1 MKAPVMYDSLHED
14 SNNIKLSLEKS
25 GNGYELT
32 ISPDKEWLNDP
43 SRKFPITIDPD
54 VFTSTDVHNIQDAHV
69 SSGLPTDNFYQ
80 SYKLKTG
87 YASDSGVNYTYIS
100 FDLPTLGPADMVTD
114 AVLGLGLMNDS
125 GLYNQVNVH
134 KVTEAWTSSGINWA
148 YRSNYNPRIED
159 YTIVHGAYEQ
169 MFTWDVTS
177 IVKDWYSTGN
187 NYGLLLKN
195 NNDSGYCEFFSSDT
209 NSSFQPYRPEV
220 AIRYVN
226 NSGIESYWTY
236 HSQDVGKAGTG
247 YVNDYNGNVVFEHED
262 YSLSGNRMPI
272 NIKHIFNNN
281 QKSDIGYGYG
291 WRLNL
296 SQKIDYNTTLSKFS
310 YTDEDGTI
318 HYFTFDS
325 TAGLYKDDSGIDLT
339 MSKRDDS
346 YYVVKDKKDSQLIF
360 RPDGWLDSMK
370 DNHGN
375 TMVLG
380 YDGTT
385 LRTVKDGSG
394 RVVNLFVDSNRR
406 LQSIVDWA
414 NRTVETFQYE
424 GSNGNTNLRWITY
437 LDGNNA
443 TFNYDSHNNLY
454 YAANYDGSE
463 MIYYYYDSAPYRVKQ
478 VLEANTNGTLGQ
490 TLNMSY
496 GQNSTTFTDVNG
508 KKNVLL
514 FNNWGNT
521 ICTKDNDGSAQYY
534 KFTNKDN
541 GDNVNNKLSSES
553 KLQKSVI
560 NYLRN
565 HNAEVS
571 SDWTSDYWGTSTGT
585 STFTTEDK
593 YMGNSSLK
601 VQKTNTNDR
610 QFFTQTLNL
619 QKGKTY
625 TYSAY
630 VKTTSMDNVNGTGA
644 FLFAIYKDGTGTSTE
659 ADSTTISSG
668 TSGWQRIE
676 CTFTIPSNATD
687 TTVYARA
694 GIVGEKGTAYFDCLQ
709 VEDGNIAN
717 RYNLVE
723 NADFSYGSGTPAYWQ
738 QASNVTD
745 SADTLTSTSD
755 SAHPSSLDSNVYL
768 LNGGHNLDKELKQK
782 INVSGDASSVLV
794 VGGWAK
800 GNGVS
805 STSST
810 RRFGLCVG
818 LADSTGVFQWKD
830 IPFNV
835 DSSDWQY
842 ISDVVVANKAYT
854 YMLVY
859 VIYQD
864 EANSAYFDGV
874 QAYKDEFGQSYQYD
888 SKGNVVSTASLASQN
903 SKFDYNGTNDLLTYT
918 DPKSSKFTYTYS
930 NDGKH
935 DLMSATS
942 AENIVYSFGYD
953 QSGDGNVTSS
963 RIGSDSRNIKASATY
978 TDSGNYVHT
987 MTNNLGYTTT
997 YIYDEAKGL
1006 LSSETDPNQHTT
1018 SYGYDNLDRMQTVSK
1033 SSDGVNVINSYTYKN
1048 DNIDTITH
1056 NGFSYSFG
1064 YDFLG
1069 NNTTVNVGTQNLI
1082 TNNYEA
1088 RTSKLLS
1095 SVYGNCEK
1103 VSIDYDDSDR
1113 VIDKKFDG
1121 SSSPSFVYGYDAS
1134 GNLGYKQDIINNINY
1149 RYIYDTADRLVTT
1162 KDNKGNVLSYTYDL
1176 NNNINSVSDTVD
1188 NNQYATNFTYDKDN
1202 RTSTVNYTRNGI
1214 QNTLSY
1220 NYDLDLGIL
1229 KDKTL
1234 STGTFN
1240 YKTSFT
1246 YKKPGGNGGT
1256 DSTAIDTI
1264 SNNGN
1269 VISYDYDANGNIAD
1283 ITQLNPATQ
1292 KNETIQY
1299 YYNELNELIQE
1310 NNPKLGKTIVYTY
1323 DAGGNTLTKTEYT
1336 LITDKIDTV
1345 TTKPA
1350 YITSYNYT
1358 YGDSNWKDKLTSYNG
1373 KPITYAT
1380 TGSDIGNPLKYDNWS
1395 LSWEHGR
1402 QLASMNNTS
1411 YNISYK
1417 YNDDGIRT
1425 SKTVNGVTTNYHL
1438 NGDKVT
1444 YESNGTDKIYYT
1456 YDGAGKLV
1464 SMNLNGV
1471 EYYYIRNAQGDII
1484 GLFDKTGTQVVSYT
1498 YDSWGKPY
1506 VTDAEKNDASDT
1518 VKDGITGTLA
1528 STVGVK
1534 NPYRYRGY
1542 RYDTETQLYYL
1553 QSRYYN
1559 ADWCRFI
1566 NADGIVGQTGKLLD
1580 HNLFAYC
1587 GNNPIMR
1594 KDPAGLYSYYDD
1606 EDGPSYM
1613 SDENRQQ
1620 MIESLANSGDVPNSE
1635 THYFNQMAIDTD
1647 GGDKAKHQGEKNY
1660 NPHTRLELGPN
1671 DDKKA
1676 INADHI
1682 HYIVLPGDYKGPAN
1696 YGDIGVVRDLKTGKF
1711 VYAICGDLGPD
1722 GKYHEVSLCTP
1733 WDLGLEATPYSG
1745 PEGNFQYIVF
1755 PGTKQNWKID
1765 NLQSQIDEAGKKIF
1779 P

>member
-43 SRKFPITIDPD
+43 SRQYPITVDPD
-54 VFTSTDVHNIQDAHV
+54 LFTSTDVHNIKDAHV

-114 AVLGLGLMNDS
+114 AELGLGLMNDS

-169 MFTWDVTS
+169 MFTWDVTN
-177 IVKDWYSTGN
+177 IVKDWYNTGN

-209 NSSFQPYRPEV
+209 DSSFQPYRPEV
-220 AIRYVN
+220 VIHYVN
-226 NSGIESYWTY
+226 NSGLEDYWTY
-236 HSQDVGKAGTG
+236 HSQGVGKAGTG

-262 YSLSGNRMPI
+262 YSLSGSRMPI
-272 NIKHIFNNN
+272 NIKHVFNNN

-325 TAGLYKDDSGIDLT
+325 TAGLYKDESGIDIT

-346 YYVVKDKKDSQLIF
+346 YYVVKDKKDNQLIF
-360 RPDGWLDSMK
+360 RPDGWLDSIK
-370 DNHGN
+370 DNNGN

-443 TFNYDSHNNLY
+443 AFNYDSHNNLY

-496 GQNSTTFTDVNG
+496 GQNSTTFTDISG
-508 KKNVLL
+508 KTNVLL
-514 FNNWGNT
+514 FNNSGNT

-534 KFTNKDN
+534 KFTSKSN
-541 GDNVNNKLSSES
+541 GDNVNNKLSNES

-571 SDWTSDYWGTSTGT
+571 SDWTSDYWGTSTGA

-659 ADSTTISSG
+659 ADSTTVSSG

-723 NADFSYGSGTPAYWQ
+723 NQDFTYGSGTPSYWQ

-800 GNGVS
+800 GNAVS

-842 ISDVVVANKAYT
+842 ISDVIVANKAYT

-874 QAYKDEFGQSYQYD
+874 QAYKDEFGASYQYD

-903 SKFDYNGTNDLLTYT
+903 SKFDYNGTNDLVTHT
-918 DPKSSKFTYTYS
+918 DPKGNKFAYTYS
-930 NDGKH
+930 TDGKH
-935 DLMSATS
+935 NLATATS
-942 AENIVYSFGYD
+942 AENIVYSFGDYIY
-953 QSGDGNVTSS
+953 GNPKTT
-963 RIGSDSRNIKASATY
+963 RIGNDTQNIKTSAMY
-978 TDSGNYVHT
+978 TTSGNYLYT
-987 MTNNLGYTTT
+987 LTDCLGHTTT
-997 YIYDEAKGL
+997 YNYDETKGL
-1006 LSSETDPNQHTT
+1006 LSSVIDPKLNSI
-1018 SYGYDNLDRMQTVSK
+1018 SYTYDNLDRLQTVSK
-1033 SSDGVNVINSYTYKN
+1033 STDGVNVVNSYSYKN
-1048 DNIDTITH
+1048 DKIDTITH

-1064 YDFLG
+1064 YDYLG

-1088 RTSKLLS
+1088 RTGKLLS
-1095 SVYGNCEK
+1095 SVYGNGEK
-1103 VSIDYDDSDR
+1103 VSIDYDNLDR
-1113 VIDKKFDG
+1113 VLDKKFDG

-1134 GNLGYKQDIINNINY
+1134 GNLGYKQDIINNVNY

-1162 KDNKGNVLSYTYDL
+1162 KDNKGNVLSHTYDL

-1188 NNQYATNFTYDKDN
+1188 NNQYLTSYTYDKDN
-1202 RTSTVNYTRNGI
+1202 KNSTVKYTRNGI
-1214 QNTLSY
+1214 DNTLSY
-1220 NYDLDLGIL
+1220 SYDPVLATLL
-1229 KDKTL
+1229 DKTL
-1234 STGTFN
+1234 STGNFN

-1246 YKKPGGNGGT
+1246 YKRGGNGGT
-1256 DSTAIDTI
+1256 DSTTIDTI

-1269 VISYDYDANGNIAD
+1269 VISYTYDANGNID
-1283 ITQLNPATQ
+1283 TITQGDQTT
-1292 KNETIQY
+1292 KY
-1299 YYNELNELIQE
+1299 YYNELNELREEDNGVLQQ
-1310 NNPKLGKTIVYTY
+1310 TIVYTY
-1323 DAGGNTLTKTEYT
+1323 DTGGNILNKTVYPYDKFR
-1336 LITDKIDTV
+1336 DKIYDAAN
-1345 TTKPA
+1345 KPA
-1350 YITSYNYT
+1350 PTATYSYSYDSSWKDELRKYNGKDINYDNIGNPISDGTYNYT
-1358 YGDSNWKDKLTSYNG
+1358 
-1373 KPITYAT
+1373 
-1380 TGSDIGNPLKYDNWS
+1380 
-1395 LSWEHGR
+1395 WEHGR
-1402 QLASMNNTS
+1402 QLSG
-1411 YNISYK
+1411 ISGNGQTITYK

-1444 YESNGTDKIYYT
+1444 YEDNGTDKIYYT
-1456 YDGAGKLV
+1456 YDASDKLV

-1484 GLFDKTGTQVVSYT
+1484 GLFDKTGATVASYT
-1498 YDSWGKPY
+1498 YDSWGKLI
-1506 VTDAEKNDASDT
+1506 SI
-1518 VKDGITGTLA
+1518 KDGSGNNITNNT
-1528 STVGVK
+1528 SSVGYK
-1534 NPYRYRGY
+1534 NPYRYREY
-1542 RYDTETQLYYL
+1542 RYDTETQLYYC
-1553 QSRYYN
+1553 
-1559 ADWCRFI
+1559 ATRF
-1566 NADGIVGQTGKLLD
+1566 
-1580 HNLFAYC
+1580 
-1587 GNNPIMR
+1587 
-1594 KDPAGLYSYYDD
+1594 
-1606 EDGPSYM
+1606 
-1613 SDENRQQ
+1613 
-1620 MIESLANSGDVPNSE
+1620 
-1635 THYFNQMAIDTD
+1635 
-1647 GGDKAKHQGEKNY
+1647 
-1660 NPHTRLELGPN
+1660 
-1671 DDKKA
+1671 
-1676 INADHI
+1676 
-1682 HYIVLPGDYKGPAN
+1682 
-1696 YGDIGVVRDLKTGKF
+1696 
-1711 VYAICGDLGPD
+1711 
-1722 GKYHEVSLCTP
+1722 
-1733 WDLGLEATPYSG
+1733 
-1745 PEGNFQYIVF
+1745 
-1755 PGTKQNWKID
+1755 
-1765 NLQSQIDEAGKKIF
+1765 
-1779 P
+1779 